1 LCQRARVASHTSV
14 ACAPNICN
22 IYYIA
27 TVNRREYLR
36 AIGGLGLAA
45 ATLRPSVA
53 AQSADRALART
64 TDFAALG
71 RPIDGKPLVY
81 LDSAATTLRPAA
93 VIDTISDFYRY
104 NNANP
109 SPTMHAL
116 ARRAADRYTEART
129 TVARFINAAPDEIVW
144 VRGTTEAI
152 NLAAASCGVNLRE
165 GDEILVSAD
174 EHYSNLLP
182 WRTVAQRTGTIV
194 KTFDVDD
201 DGRFK
206 LDDLKKRLSPGT
218 RMVAVTH
225 VSNVVGL
232 VNPVAEVAAIAHKAG
247 ALVLVDGAQSVPHTA
262 VDVRALDC
270 DFFAFSSHKML
281 GPMGVGVL
289 WARRTLLDRLPPY
302 QTGSNMAHNVDASS
316 AELEHGAQKFQAGTL
331 NVSGPVG
338 LAAAVRYLDTLGAQ
352 AIAAH
357 DQALVRHGLA
367 RLRETKGLRLLGPA
381 DERHRVPV
389 FSFTLTGRTVPE
401 LVAALDREGIAIRGG
416 DLAARPLLR
425 RLAGIDAAARASAY
439 LYNSTNDLDRLADVL
454 KSLTR

>member
-1 LCQRARVASHTSV
+1 MTLVS
-14 ACAPNICN
+14 
-22 IYYIA
+22 
-27 TVNRREYLR
+27 RRECLQT
-36 AIGGLGLAA
+36 IGGWGLAA
-45 ATLRPSVA
+45 GALPSSGVE
-53 AQSADRALART
+53 QPPHDSLARAA
-64 TDFAALG
+64 DFAALG
-71 RPIDGKPLVY
+71 RPVEGRPLVY

-93 VIDTISDFYRY
+93 VIDAVSDFYRFD
-104 NNANP
+104 NANP
-109 SPTMHAL
+109 SPTMHTL
-116 ARRAADRYTEART
+116 ARRAADRYAAART

-152 NLAAASCGVNLRE
+152 NLAAASFGLDLRA
-165 GDEILVSAD
+165 GDEIIVSVA

-182 WRTVAQRTGTIV
+182 WRTVAARTGAVI
-194 KTFDVDD
+194 KTFDVDGE
-201 DGRFK
+201 GRFN
-206 LDDLKKRLSPGT
+206 LDDLKQRVSPRT

-225 VSNVVGL
+225 VSNVIGL

-247 ALVLVDGAQSVPHTA
+247 ALVLVDGAQSVPHVA

-289 WARRTLLDRLPPY
+289 WAKRALLDRLPPY
-302 QTGSNMAHNVDASS
+302 QTGSNMAHNVEGTS
-316 AELEHGAQKFQAGTL
+316 AEIEHGAQKFQAGTP

-338 LAAAVRYLDTLGAQ
+338 LAAAVRYLDTLGAP

-357 DQALVRHGLA
+357 DQLLVRHGLT
-367 RLRETKGLRLLGPA
+367 RLREIKGLRLLGPA

-389 FSFTLTGRTVPE
+389 FSFTVTGRTVPE

-416 DLAARPLLR
+416 DLAALPLLR

-439 LYNSTNDLDRLADVL
+439 LYNSTSDLDRLADVL

>member
-1 LCQRARVASHTSV
+1 M
-14 ACAPNICN
+14 ICN
-22 IYYIA
+22 TYYMP

-36 AIGGLGLAA
+36 AMGRLGVGVAA
-45 ATLRPSVA
+45 LRPLAA
-53 AQSADRALART
+53 AQSAHDALAPMA
-64 TDFAALG
+64 DFAALG

-104 NNANP
+104 DNANP

-116 ARRAADRYTEART
+116 ARRAADRYTDART
-129 TVARFINAAPDEIVW
+129 TVARFINAAPEEIVW

-152 NLAAASCGVNLRE
+152 NLAAATCGQHFRS
-165 GDEILVSAD
+165 GDEIVVSAA

-182 WRTVAQRTGTIV
+182 WRTVAQRTGALV

-201 DGRFK
+201 EGRLR
-206 LDDLKKRLSPGT
+206 LDDLKRQLSPRT
-218 RMVAVTH
+218 RMVAITH
-225 VSNVVGL
+225 VSNVLGL
-232 VNPVAEVAAIAHKAG
+232 VNPVAEAAAIAHKAG
-247 ALVLVDGAQSVPHTA
+247 AQVLVDGAQSVPHTA
-262 VDVRALDC
+262 IDVRALDC

-289 WARRTLLDRLPPY
+289 WAKRELLDALPPY
-302 QTGSNMAHNVDASS
+302 QTGSNMAHNVDQTSV
-316 AELEHGAQKFQAGTL
+316 ELEHGAQKFQAGTP

-338 LAAAVRYLDTLGAQ
+338 LAAAVRYLGALGTR

-357 DQALVRHGLA
+357 DQTLVRHGLA
-367 RLRETKGLRLLGPA
+367 RLREIKGLRVLGPA
-381 DERHRVPV
+381 DEGQRVPV
-389 FSFTLTGRTVPE
+389 FSFTVAGRSVPE
-401 LVAALDREGIAIRGG
+401 LVTALDREGIAIRGG
-416 DLAARPLLR
+416 DLAALPLLR

-439 LYNSTNDLDRLADVL
+439 LYNSTSDLDRLADVL